1 MDASKKNG
9 SFHVEFCIH
18 DDGALLLNEDV
29 EENAG
34 ADFPKSS
41 QNGKIF
47 SLTFMST
54 AFAI

>member
-1 MDASKKNG
+1 MDASKKMAPFMY
-9 SFHVEFCIH
+9 SFVYMMN
-18 DDGALLLNEDV
+18 GALLLNEDV